1 MESIAFRK
9 LEDKDKSIVKNLLYD
24 IFKKDFGDL
33 FFDEINNP
41 TVLEFE
47 NQTIGF
53 LSFSLFFDESELL
66 LIALKPE
73 FQNKGY
79 GKMLMEFYLKTM
91 KDNNIKTCYLEVSVN
106 NLKAINFYKRFG
118 FSQYGFREKY
128 YSNGDDAILMKKE
141 L

>member
-118 FSQYGFREKY
+118 FFQYGFREKY